1 MKPWQE
7 KLTFVLV
14 LVVLLGIAVNDFLD
28 GRSDRRAAEDRFN
41 KSHELTLELI
51 RALGEQRLRYVVTS
65 AQQQLELWALLEV
78 RNMDAMRQLLS
89 SQIQASEVELKR
101 HDPSFGTDE
110 VKQEVSDIERRITE
124 YRSKSR
130 GAIAP

>member
-1 MKPWQE
+1 VKPWQE

-14 LVVLLGIAVNDFLD
+14 LVVLLGMAVNDFLD

-65 AQQQLELWALLEV
+65 AQQQLELSALLEV

-110 VKQEVSDIERRITE
+110 VKQEVSDTKRRITE
-124 YRSKSR
+124 YRSK
-130 GAIAP
+130 